1 MISIFGNN
9 KKPEPNKS
17 KSIFNKS
24 SGAGALRGDLKKEF
38 IHMTD
43 KTRYGHIM
51 KPWEKAHLAEDLFPS
66 KYGEH
71 VSAGEVDKNRVIN
84 FIEGNRQYF
93 SRESLENA
101 VKYFSPAEKRKIRQ

>member
-9 KKPEPNKS
+9 KKPESNKS

-24 SGAGALRGDLKKEF
+24 SGTGALRSDLKKEF
-38 IHMTD
+38 MHMTD
-43 KTRYGHIM
+43 KTQYGHIM

-71 VSAGEVDKNRVIN
+71 VSAGEVDKKIK
-84 FIEGNRQYF
+84 EL
-93 SRESLENA
+93 SRLKFV
-101 VKYFSPAEKRKIRQ
+101 VKDPVEKTKYQDRIDFLKKLQEK